1 MSGGEGRVL
10 VLTVG
15 TGNVED
21 LKRSL
26 IAPMLK
32 SVGKGEWDQV
42 VLLPSQIS
50 RASADRLTERVDG
63 VAVDVRPLPEGDQE
77 NDADACFGHFD
88 AVLGDLIGRD
98 VRPERIVAD
107 FTRGTKAMSA
117 ALVLAAVRRD
127 IPVLRYVY
135 GEQRDARGLVV
146 SGTERVG
153 EIRTDLATARRRL
166 DLAAGLMRHGDFGAA
181 ISILPNPDGSFGAL
195 WPSSLRDEAAALRGV
210 ARIYA
215 AWDRLDYGGAL
226 DALDDLGAT
235 HAGLPDEFRPDDG
248 VRGWLKSLDDE
259 SERSDM
265 KAYAKWLRALV
276 CDLLANAE
284 RRLRDRHFEDALL
297 RAYRILELVGQFR
310 LFDKGYDSGRI
321 PPDDPV
327 VVKFRGKLGKGGS
340 QDFGRDSKG
349 NLTAPRELAARLLKR
364 LGDPLAPELLRFDD
378 RRAARTSHRNHSVLI
393 HGFTAQAPAEEGPLR
408 AVLEDL
414 EKLLVRDDAT
424 ATGRLAL
431 ARRLDFGG
439 TP

>member
-1 MSGGEGRVL
+1 M
-10 VLTVG
+10 LTVG

-21 LKRSL
+21 LERSL
-26 IAPMLK
+26 IAPVLK
-32 SVGKGEWDQV
+32 SVGQGEWDRV

-50 RASADRLTERVDG
+50 RASADRLTERIGG
-63 VAVDVRPLPEGDQE
+63 VAVDARPLPERDQE

-88 AVLGDLIGRD
+88 AVLGGLMGQDI
-98 VRPERIVAD
+98 RPERIVVD

-117 ALVLAAVRRD
+117 ALVLAAVRRNL
-127 IPVLRYVY
+127 PVLRYVY
-135 GEQRDARGLVV
+135 GERRDTRGLVV
-146 SGTERVG
+146 PGTERVG
-153 EIRTDLATARRRL
+153 EIRTVLATARRRL

-181 ISILPNPDGSFGAL
+181 ISILPDSDGPSGAR
-195 WPSSLRDEAAALRGV
+195 WPSSLSDEAAALRGV
-210 ARIYA
+210 ARVYA

-226 DALDDLGAT
+226 GALGGLGAA
-235 HAGLPDEFRPDDG
+235 HAGLPAEFRPDDD
-248 VRGWLKSLDDE
+248 VRDWLKSLADE
-259 SERSDM
+259 PERSDM

-276 CDLLANAE
+276 CDLLANAA

-310 LFDKGYDSGRI
+310 LFDKGYDSGCI

-327 VVKFRGKLGKGGS
+327 VAKFRGELGKGGS

-378 RRAARTSHRNHSVLI
+378 RRAARTSRRNHSVLI